1 MEEGFVNEAQYAPYK
16 SWPLPQSDNETFI
29 YGSLA
34 EAKSLAVLEADEK
47 NRRDK
52 EAERLAVEVEKRNNV
67 IEFTSKLIKKMET
80 NKDKP
85 TVVRLPVE
93 IMIGQEPTDFVSDLS
108 NNIYEKEELFD
119 VSSIDLSGAALFGH
133 INEEMNNLYAG
144 LYEKKNKDDEIIPI
158 VGFSNDT
165 TIYASIKKDLNW
177 QISTPSIS
185 VRRQPC
191 EVIGFPP
198 SQDQEEDTP
207 TDFKCNGCSKYFAT
221 KGSLKRHHER
231 KSSCKEIC
239 EKKIEETFI
248 GPYIVE
254 WVETALKTAISGN
267 FDTPLCKY
275 CDIEFANKSNLN
287 KHLSKSTACD
297 ILAKRAFLELIQGS
311 GIIVTKK

>member
-16 SWPLPQSDNETFI
+16 SWPLPQSEIETFN

-34 EAKSLAVLEADEK
+34 ESKSLAELEADEE
-47 NRRDK
+47 NRRIK
-52 EAERLAVEVEKRNNV
+52 QTAILTAEVEKTNGV

-80 NKDKP
+80 YKDIARVIK
-85 TVVRLPVE
+85 LPVE

-108 NNIYEKEELFD
+108 NNIYEKEDLFD
-119 VSSIDLSGAALFGH
+119 VSSVDLSGAALFGH
-133 INEEMNNLYAG
+133 INKEMNTLYAE
-144 LYEKKNKDDEIIPI
+144 LYEKKEIDEIIPI

-177 QISTPSIS
+177 QISTPS
-185 VRRQPC
+185 VHRQTC
-191 EVIGFPP
+191 EVRGFPP
-198 SQDQEEDTP
+198 SIPQDQEEEDAP

-231 KSSCKEIC
+231 KQSCKEIC
-239 EKKIEETFI
+239 EKKIEETFT
-248 GPYIVE
+248 GPYIVD
-254 WVETALKTAISGN
+254 WVETALKTAISGT
-267 FDTPLCKY
+267 FSTPLCKY

-297 ILAKRAFLELIQGS
+297 TLAKRAFLELIRES
-311 GIIVTKK
+311 LK